1 MAANPPVM
9 GRPRRPERI
18 RRLKLRES
26 TYNLWNQRKEALGI
40 HGITNSEFAEILLH
54 QNVSARQHRERS
66 PRYNSSGTQRQ
77 GRRQLFLQSTPAESS
92 CRPAVI
98 PISPVS
104 DATPTVSDSSR
115 LEVDVTGDVTPN
127 AEEELQPGHLT
138 LTGNMKTLN
147 PWFSSV
153 EGNPIPQVVNE
164 DE

>member
-1 MAANPPVM
+1 MS
-9 GRPRRPERI
+9 
-18 RRLKLRES
+18 LTCHCS
-26 TYNLWNQRKEALGI
+26 
-40 HGITNSEFAEILLH
+40 F
-54 QNVSARQHRERS
+54 
-66 PRYNSSGTQRQ
+66 
-77 GRRQLFLQSTPAESS
+77 LFSLCQ
-92 CRPAVI
+92 VYFF
-98 PISPVS
+98 V
-104 DATPTVSDSSR
+104 R

>member
-1 MAANPPVM
+1 MQLYSYHGVMLPEHLNLEINVPYMSLFFPV
-9 GRPRRPERI
+9 
-18 RRLKLRES
+18 
-26 TYNLWNQRKEALGI
+26 
-40 HGITNSEFAEILLH
+40 ITMPS
-54 QNVSARQHRERS
+54 
-66 PRYNSSGTQRQ
+66 
-77 GRRQLFLQSTPAESS
+77 LFFF
-92 CRPAVI
+92 V
-98 PISPVS
+98 
-104 DATPTVSDSSR
+104 R